1 MEEKYPKIKIYLSFN
16 DSVKYLVEE
25 QDRIILKSEFKN
37 KKKEIAYFYEI
48 SKNEKTPI
56 LNEIK
61 INDIEAI
68 F

>member
-16 DSVKYLVEE
+16 DSAKYLVEE

-37 KKKEIAYFYEI
+37 KKKDIAYFYEI

-56 LNEIK
+56 LN
-61 INDIEAI
+61 DIEAI

>member
-16 DSVKYLVEE
+16 DSAKYLVEE
-25 QDRIILKSEFKN
+25 QERIILKSEFKN
-37 KKKEIAYFYEI
+37 KKKDIAYFYEI

-56 LNEIK
+56 LN
-61 INDIEAI
+61 DIEAI

>member
-16 DSVKYLVEE
+16 DSVKYLVEK

-37 KKKEIAYFYEI
+37 KKKDIAYFYEI

-61 INDIEAI
+61 INDIEEN

>member
-37 KKKEIAYFYEI
+37 KKKDIAYFYEI